1 VRTLFVVGTAG
12 HIDHGKSAL
21 VKALTGV
28 DPDRLEEEQR
38 RGMTIDLGFAH
49 FDLPSGRRVGIVD
62 VPGHERFVKNMLAG
76 ATGIDLVLLV
86 IAADEGVM
94 PQTREHVDILRFLSV
109 RQGIIALNKVDLVT
123 DPSWLGLVKDDVRAL
138 VAGTALEMAPIV
150 EVSAKTG
157 QGIPF
162 LVETI
167 DRMLTEVLTRDT
179 SIPARLPIDRAF
191 VIAGFGLIVTG
202 TLWSGRIAPGD
213 TLEVLPQGRKVRV
226 RGVQSHGQA
235 VAEGVAGSR
244 VAVNLVGIEK
254 DEVARG
260 DTLCSPGSFRPS
272 DLIDVRVRLLAS
284 ARRVPH
290 RTRIRLHLGSDEALG
305 RLMLLDRSH
314 VDPGN
319 ETTAQIRLDGL
330 VVAAAGDLFV
340 IRQYS
345 PMTTIGGGDVID
357 AHPPARRRSAA
368 SVAAIEQ
375 ISAAG
380 IPQRVEAA
388 VQGAGRRG
396 TTVEDL
402 AKDLSVG
409 RTQVDAALPDLAHN
423 SRLLVERGRL
433 YHRSVADEIGA
444 AILREVDAHHAS
456 APWRVGIPK
465 DELKA
470 KAFGTGDDRFY
481 AHLLSELIT
490 SGKIEEIRDF
500 LRRPGF
506 SPAMDAKVMEMRARI
521 VQILREGR
529 FAPPGADEIAR
540 KIGNSGA
547 FNRVFRALQDEGEV
561 VEVGSAIFF
570 HRDVLEEIKR
580 TVVDEIKRHGN
591 ISVAT
596 LRDSLGTSR
605 KYAVTVLEYFDSI
618 KLTRRLGD
626 ARVLVARA

>member
-1 VRTLFVVGTAG
+1 MRTLFVVGTAG

-123 DPSWLGLVKDDVRAL
+123 DTSWLGLVKDDVGAL
-138 VAGTALEMAPIV
+138 VAGTALETAPIV

-157 QGIPF
+157 QGIPV
-162 LVETI
+162 LVDTM
-167 DRMLTEVLTRDT
+167 DRMLTDVIARDT
-179 SIPARLPIDRAF
+179 AAPTRLPIDRAF

-202 TLWSGRIAPGD
+202 TLWSGRITAGD
-213 TLEVLPQGRKVRV
+213 TLEVMPQGRKVRV

-235 VAEGVAGSR
+235 VSAGVAGSR

-254 DEVARG
+254 NEVARG
-260 DTLCSPGSFRPS
+260 DALCSPGSFRPS
-272 DLIDVRVRLLAS
+272 DLIDVRVRLLPS
-284 ARRVPH
+284 APPVPH
-290 RTRIRLHLGSDEALG
+290 RARIRLHLGSDEELG
-305 RLMLLDRSH
+305 RLMLLDRSR

-319 ETTAQIRLDGL
+319 EATAQIRLDGS

-340 IRQYS
+340 IRRYS
-345 PMTTIGGGDVID
+345 PMTTIGGGEVID
-357 AHPPARRRSAA
+357 AHPPMRRRSAA

-375 ISAAG
+375 ISVSG

-396 TTVEDL
+396 ATVEDL
-402 AKDLSVG
+402 AKDLSLG
-409 RTQVDAALPDLAHN
+409 RAQVDAALHELIRN
-423 SRLLVERGRL
+423 RRLLLERGRL
-433 YHRSVADEIGA
+433 YHRSVADELA
-444 AILREVDAHHAS
+444 TAMLREVDAQHAS
-456 APWRVGIPK
+456 APWRVGIPRE
-465 DELKA
+465 ELKA

-490 SGKIEEIRDF
+490 SGKIEETRDF
-500 LRRPGF
+500 VRRPGF
-506 SPAMDAKVMEMRARI
+506 SPPVDAKATEMRARV

-529 FAPPGADEIAR
+529 FAPPAGDEIA
-540 KIGNSGA
+540 KKVGSGSA
-547 FNRVFRALQDEGEV
+547 FDRVFRALQDEGEV
-561 VEVGSAIFF
+561 VEVGSGIYF
-570 HRDVLEEIKR
+570 HREALEEIKQ
-580 TVVDEIKRHGN
+580 TVVGEIRRHGN
-591 ISVAT
+591 ITVAT

-605 KYAVTVLEYFDSI
+605 KYALTVLEYFDSV
-618 KLTRRLGD
+618 KLTRRIGD
-626 ARVLVARA
+626 ARVLAARS

>member
-1 VRTLFVVGTAG
+1 MRTLFVVGTAG

-21 VKALTGV
+21 VKALTGI

-94 PQTREHVDILRFLSV
+94 PQTREHVDILRFLLV
-109 RQGIIALNKVDLVT
+109 RQGIIVLNKVDLVT
-123 DPSWLGLVKDDVRAL
+123 DTSWLGLVKDDVRAL
-138 VAGTALEMAPIV
+138 VAGTALETAPIV

-157 QGIPF
+157 QGIPV
-162 LVETI
+162 LVETM
-167 DRMLTEVLTRDT
+167 DRMLTDVRARDT
-179 SIPARLPIDRAF
+179 DAPARLPIDRAF

-213 TLEVLPQGRKVRV
+213 TLEVLPQGQKVRV

-260 DTLCSPGSFRPS
+260 DSLCSPDSFRPS
-272 DLIDVRVRLLAS
+272 DLIDVRMRLLAAAS
-284 ARRVPH
+284 PVPH
-290 RTRIRLHLGSDEALG
+290 RARIRLHLGSDEAIG
-305 RLMLLDRSH
+305 RLILLDRSR

-319 ETTAQIRLDGL
+319 EATAQIRLDRS
-330 VVAAAGDLFV
+330 VVAAAGDSFV
-340 IRQYS
+340 IRRYS
-345 PMTTIGGGDVID
+345 PMATIGGGEVID

-388 VQGAGRRG
+388 VQSAGRRG
-396 TTVEDL
+396 ATVEDL

-409 RTQVDAALPDLAHN
+409 RTQVDAAILDLGHN
-423 SRLLVERGRL
+423 SRLLEERGRL
-433 YHRSVADEIGA
+433 YHRNVADGLAA

-456 APWRVGIPK
+456 APWRVGIPRE
-465 DELKA
+465 ELKA

-481 AHLLSELIT
+481 ARLLSELIT
-490 SGKIEEIRDF
+490 SGKIEETRDF
-500 LRRPGF
+500 VRRPGF
-506 SPAMDAKVMEMRARI
+506 SPPMDAKVTEMRAWI
-521 VQILREGR
+521 VQMLQEGR
-529 FAPPGADEIAR
+529 FAPPGAGEIA
-540 KIGNSGA
+540 KKVGSSDA
-547 FNRVFRALQDEGEV
+547 FDRVLRALQDEGEV
-561 VEVGSAIFF
+561 VEVGSGIFF
-570 HRDVLEEIKR
+570 HREALEEIKQ

-605 KYAVTVLEYFDSI
+605 KYALAVLEYFDSL
-618 KLTRRLGD
+618 KLTRRIGD
-626 ARVLVARA
+626 TRVLAARA

>member
-1 VRTLFVVGTAG
+1 
-12 HIDHGKSAL
+12 
-21 VKALTGV
+21 
-28 DPDRLEEEQR
+28 
-38 RGMTIDLGFAH
+38 MTIDLGFAH

-86 IAADEGVM
+86 IAADKGVM

-123 DPSWLGLVKDDVRAL
+123 DPSWLALVKDDVRAL
-138 VAGTALEMAPIV
+138 VAGIALEAAPIV

-157 QGIPF
+157 QGIPV
-162 LVETI
+162 LMETM
-167 DRMLTEVLTRDT
+167 DRMLTDVLARDAGA
-179 SIPARLPIDRAF
+179 PARLPIDRAF

-213 TLEVLPQGRKVRV
+213 TLEVMPQGRKVRV
-226 RGVQSHGQA
+226 RGVQSHGQG

-244 VAVNLVGIEK
+244 VAVNLVGIDK

-290 RTRIRLHLGSDEALG
+290 RARIRLHLGSDEALG

-314 VDPGN
+314 LDPGN
-319 ETTAQIRLDGL
+319 ETTAQIRLDGS

-345 PMTTIGGGDVID
+345 PMTTIGGGEVID

-375 ISAAG
+375 ISVAG
-380 IPQRVEAA
+380 IPQRVEVA

-409 RTQVDAALPDLAHN
+409 RTQVDAAFPDLVHN

-433 YHRSVADEIGA
+433 YHRSVADELVT

-481 AHLLSELIT
+481 AHLLSELVT
-490 SGKIEEIRDF
+490 TGKIEEIRDF
-500 LRRPGF
+500 VRRPGF
-506 SPAMDAKVMEMRARI
+506 LPSMDAKVVEMRARI

-529 FAPPGADEIAR
+529 FAPPGADEIAKR
-540 KIGNSGA
+540 VGNSGA
-547 FNRVFRALQDEGEV
+547 FDRVFRTLQDEGDV
-561 VEVGSAIFF
+561 VEIGSGIFF

-605 KYAVTVLEYFDSI
+605 RYALTVLEYFDSI
-618 KLTRRLGD
+618 KMTRRIGD

>member
-1 VRTLFVVGTAG
+1 MRTLFVVGTAG

-49 FDLPSGRRVGIVD
+49 FDLPSRRRVGIVD

-157 QGIPF
+157 QGIPV

-167 DRMLTEVLTRDT
+167 DRMLTDVLTRDT
-179 SIPARLPIDRAF
+179 SVPARLPIDRAF

-202 TLWSGRIAPGD
+202 TLWSGRIVVGD

-272 DLIDVRVRLLAS
+272 DLIDVRARLLAS

-290 RTRIRLHLGSDEALG
+290 RARIRLHLGSDEALG

-319 ETTAQIRLDGL
+319 ETTAQIRLDGS

-345 PMTTIGGGDVID
+345 PMTTIGGGEVID

-375 ISAAG
+375 ISLAG
-380 IPQRVEAA
+380 IPQRVEVA

-396 TTVEDL
+396 ATVEDL

-409 RTQVDAALPDLAHN
+409 RTQVDAALPDLVHN

-433 YHRSVADEIGA
+433 YHRSVADELGA
-444 AILREVDAHHAS
+444 AILREVDAQHAS

-490 SGKIEEIRDF
+490 SGKIEETRDF
-500 LRRPGF
+500 VRRPGF
-506 SPAMDAKVMEMRARI
+506 SPPMDAKVIEMRARI
-521 VQILREGR
+521 VQVLRDSR
-529 FAPPGADEIAR
+529 FAPPSAGEIA
-540 KIGNSGA
+540 KKVGNSGA
-547 FNRVFRALQDEGEV
+547 FDKVFRALQDEGVV
-561 VEVGSAIFF
+561 VEVGSGIFF
-570 HRDVLEEIKR
+570 HRDALEEIKR
-580 TVVDEIKRHGN
+580 TVIDEIKKHGN

-605 KYAVTVLEYFDSI
+605 KYALTVLEYFDSVR
-618 KLTRRLGD
+618 LTRRIGD
-626 ARVLVARA
+626 VRVLVVRA

>member
-1 VRTLFVVGTAG
+1 
-12 HIDHGKSAL
+12 
-21 VKALTGV
+21 
-28 DPDRLEEEQR
+28 
-38 RGMTIDLGFAH
+38 MTIDLGFAH

-157 QGIPF
+157 QGIPV

-167 DRMLTEVLTRDT
+167 DRMLTDVLTRDT
-179 SIPARLPIDRAF
+179 SVPARLPIDRAF

-202 TLWSGRIAPGD
+202 TLWSGRIVVGD

-272 DLIDVRVRLLAS
+272 DLIDVRARLLAS

-290 RTRIRLHLGSDEALG
+290 RARIRLHLGSDEALG

-319 ETTAQIRLDGL
+319 ETTAQIRLDGS

-345 PMTTIGGGDVID
+345 PMTTIGGGEVID

-375 ISAAG
+375 ISLAG
-380 IPQRVEAA
+380 IPQRVEVA

-396 TTVEDL
+396 ATVEDL

-409 RTQVDAALPDLAHN
+409 RTQVDAALPDLVHN

-433 YHRSVADEIGA
+433 YHRSVADELGA
-444 AILREVDAHHAS
+444 AILREVDAQHAS

-490 SGKIEEIRDF
+490 SGKIEETRDF
-500 LRRPGF
+500 VRRPGF
-506 SPAMDAKVMEMRARI
+506 SPPMDAKVIEMRARI
-521 VQILREGR
+521 VQVLRDSR
-529 FAPPGADEIAR
+529 FAPPSAGEIA
-540 KIGNSGA
+540 KKVGNSGA
-547 FNRVFRALQDEGEV
+547 FDKVFRALQDEGVV
-561 VEVGSAIFF
+561 VEVGSGIFF
-570 HRDVLEEIKR
+570 HRDALEEIKR
-580 TVVDEIKRHGN
+580 TVIDEIKKHGN

-605 KYAVTVLEYFDSI
+605 KYALTVLEYFDSVR
-618 KLTRRLGD
+618 LTRRIGD
-626 ARVLVARA
+626 VRVLVVRA

>member
-1 VRTLFVVGTAG
+1 MRTLFVVGTAG

-21 VKALTGV
+21 VKALTGI

-62 VPGHERFVKNMLAG
+62 VPGHERFIKNMLAG

-109 RQGIIALNKVDLVT
+109 RQGIIVLNKVDLVT
-123 DPSWLGLVKDDVRAL
+123 DPSWLVLVKDDVRAL
-138 VAGTALEMAPIV
+138 VAGTPLEAAPIV

-157 QGIPF
+157 QGIPV
-162 LVETI
+162 LVETM
-167 DRMLTEVLTRDT
+167 DRMLTDVIARDT
-179 SIPARLPIDRAF
+179 SVPARLPIDRVF

-213 TLEVLPQGRKVRV
+213 TLEVLPKGRKVRV

-235 VAEGVAGSR
+235 VSEGVAGSR

-272 DLIDVRVRLLAS
+272 DLIDVRIRLLPS
-284 ARRVPH
+284 APPVPH
-290 RTRIRLHLGSDEALG
+290 RARIRLHLGSDEAIG
-305 RLMLLDRSH
+305 RLMLLDRSR

-319 ETTAQIRLDGL
+319 EAVAQIRLDGS

-345 PMTTIGGGDVID
+345 PMITIGGGEVID
-357 AHPPARRRSAA
+357 AHPPTRRRSAA
-368 SVAAIEQ
+368 SVAVIQE

-388 VQGAGRRG
+388 VQAAGRRG
-396 TTVEDL
+396 ATVEDL

-409 RTQVDAALPDLAHN
+409 RTQVDAALLDLVQD
-423 SRLLVERGRL
+423 SRLLLERGRL
-433 YHRSVADEIGA
+433 YHRRVADELA
-444 AILREVDAHHAS
+444 AVILREVDAHHAL
-456 APWRVGIPK
+456 APWRLGIPRE
-465 DELKA
+465 ELKG

-481 AHLLSELIT
+481 AHLLSELIS
-490 SGKIEEIRDF
+490 SGKVEEIRDF
-500 LRRPGF
+500 VRRPGF
-506 SPAMDAKVMEMRARI
+506 SPPMDIKAAEMRAQIVRI
-521 VQILREGR
+521 LQEGR
-529 FAPPGADEIAR
+529 FTPPGAGEIA
-540 KIGNSGA
+540 KKVGNSGA
-547 FNRVFRALQDEGEV
+547 FDRVFRALQDEGEV
-561 VEVGSAIFF
+561 VEVGSGIFF
-570 HRDVLEEIKR
+570 HREALEEIKQ

-605 KYAVTVLEYFDSI
+605 KYALTVLEYFDSV
-618 KLTRRLGD
+618 KLTRRIGD

>member
-1 VRTLFVVGTAG
+1 MRTLFVVGTAG

-21 VKALTGV
+21 VKALTGI

-123 DPSWLGLVKDDVRAL
+123 DPSWLGLVKEDVRAL
-138 VAGTALEMAPIV
+138 VAGTALETAPVV

-157 QGIPF
+157 QGIPL
-162 LVETI
+162 LVETM
-167 DRMLTEVLTRDT
+167 DRILTGVIARDT
-179 SIPARLPIDRAF
+179 SAPARLPIDRAF
-191 VIAGFGLIVTG
+191 VIAGFGLVVTG
-202 TLWSGRIAPGD
+202 TLWSGHIAPGD
-213 TLEVLPQGRKVRV
+213 ALEVLPRGRKVRV

-260 DTLCSPGSFRPS
+260 DALCSPSSFRPS
-272 DLIDVRVRLLAS
+272 DLIDVRMRLLVS
-284 ARRVPH
+284 APPVPH
-290 RTRIRLHLGSDEALG
+290 RARIRLHLGSDEAIG
-305 RLMLLDRSH
+305 RLMLLDRNR

-319 ETTAQIRLDGL
+319 EATAQVRLDES

-340 IRQYS
+340 IRRYS
-345 PMTTIGGGDVID
+345 PMTTIGGGEVID
-357 AHPPARRRSAA
+357 AHPPTRRRSAA
-368 SVAAIEQ
+368 SVAAIQQ

-380 IPQRVEAA
+380 IPQRVEGA
-388 VQGAGRRG
+388 VQAAGRGG

-409 RTQVDAALPDLAHN
+409 RTQVDAALLDMVHN

-433 YHRSVADEIGA
+433 YHQSVADELAA
-444 AILREVDAHHAS
+444 AILRGVDAYHAL
-456 APWRVGIPK
+456 APWRVGIPR

-470 KAFGTGDDRFY
+470 KAFGAGDDRFY

-490 SGKIEEIRDF
+490 SGKVEEIRDF
-500 LRRPGF
+500 VRRPGF
-506 SPAMDAKVMEMRARI
+506 SPLMDAKATEMRARI
-521 VQILREGR
+521 VRILHEGR
-529 FAPPGADEIAR
+529 FTPPGAGEIA
-540 KIGNSGA
+540 KKVGDNGA
-547 FNRVFRALQDEGEV
+547 FDRVFRALQDEGEV
-561 VEVGSAIFF
+561 VEIGSGIFF
-570 HRDVLEEIKR
+570 HREALEEIKQ

-605 KYAVTVLEYFDSI
+605 KYALTVLEYFDSV
-618 KLTRRLGD
+618 KLTRRIGD
-626 ARVLVARA
+626 ARVLVVRT